1 MLLPLLPK
9 PKPHKAL
16 PSEIWT
22 EIFKFVLEA
31 RAEMNKYGVLRV
43 SATALP
49 LAYKRV
55 HIHIYRRLYDAEKK
69 WDSIR
74 RIPYSAPG
82 RVFPFVDHAQTF
94 LIDSLLTPLFPL
106 VPCLTHL
113 SMNPLFVMSRRAIT
127 SLACRPGVSEE
138 ESVVT
143 LLRCCEHLEELEI
156 TGHSPDPSD
165 LDWTAFEDAE
175 TYASRRP
182 LFLPHLRVL
191 TLLSIH
197 SSPLLST
204 LLISHLPSL
213 EKLTITPYDDLPGSP
228 VSQFIETHGA
238 DLRSL
243 LLFTPKSWPTRL
255 HPSPD
260 SILNTSPNLRHMSLE
275 QPLPTLAIK
284 GNHPL
289 QFLSIPRPNN
299 DSWAF
304 LARLLPHVPNLC
316 AVRARDVKWLR
327 KGMNSVAQ
335 EAGVQGTMREW
346 RKRLARRG
354 VRMLDSD
361 WKDIEL

>member
-1 MLLPLLPK
+1 MY
-9 PKPHKAL
+9 
-16 PSEIWT
+16 
-22 EIFKFVLEA
+22 FVSYYDRTRTNTFDQWVCTLDLE
-31 RAEMNKYGVLRV
+31 KV
-43 SATALP
+43 
-49 LAYKRV
+49 
-55 HIHIYRRLYDAEKK
+55 
-69 WDSIR
+69 
-74 RIPYSAPG
+74 
-82 RVFPFVDHAQTF
+82 PFVDHAQTF

-127 SLACRPGVSEE
+127 SLACRPGVVNIRSLEGITYIPAQTQSEE